1 MTDFD
6 KQVSQALRASGWT
19 VEHTGTDGEL
29 LATERRLDD
38 DRRMAVICRDGS
50 EPVTAAGLWS
60 TLATPLDLL
69 ERREIDSVYVIT
81 AVDAADDL
89 KEYAVG
95 IRHLKV
101 LRLDELLA
109 AALDFGE
116 YLQDLLD
123 TFATSPDGLPDYY
136 IQPRTRVDEDLETV
150 VRRWIRG
157 TREPD
162 EPDGPEPDQ
171 PIAVL
176 GAYGMGKSSFSSHLA
191 AVLAEA
197 AKDDPHARIP
207 ILIRLGDLAGEQT
220 LEGLLGKQFTA
231 TYHVPGYSFAA
242 FQSLNQAGRFVVI
255 LDGFDE
261 MKQLLSWNDFE
272 YNLGQLYRLHDGDS
286 RLIVLGRPTA
296 FETDEEQ
303 EMALHAGGGRADAGW
318 PNCFEVEL
326 SPFNND
332 EIRLFLGRYVRYRR
346 PDLADPD
353 AEVAALWDKV
363 GSRHLRDVARRPV
376 QLRMLAEIL
385 PEYAGEISE
394 LDLAR
399 IYDIFIG
406 HLIDTIIQREDDKNS
421 RAAFDSTERRA
432 FLTSLAFWLWKEQK
446 ATFVASETVP
456 LELVEPYAKGRDLLA
471 VRRDLFAGS
480 PLDRRIGERFG
491 FPHRSFQEFL
501 VAETIWS
508 RLRTGTLTL
517 AEADPL
523 VSQEVS
529 SFMSLQRGR
538 QETAAATRLVKAL
551 KPGTTL
557 CWRLVTAVFMAEEVM
572 LTIRERLDAHLSVRT
587 GRANRRNQGKITSW
601 ELLLLTTWTRKHP
614 QSDAGVTIQEV
625 LKLAQAEDFT
635 LTALFCVLRLG
646 GTPRRVEEAFQKL
659 VAMLVDGG
667 TPQAVRSALVTG
679 GQARPSGDYVYL
691 SRLNGPWSFG
701 RRTGEARVET
711 GRNGRPSLVGGNEL
725 RVRWLAIAGIHL
737 ALRLDIG
744 RGRTANAR
752 AILRSLRPV
761 FGMWLPTAGFI
772 SDWLAP
778 SGDLAADVQLNEDF
792 EITPAVRD
800 QILDVLEPVRTACA
814 ALGLDVAFMERG
826 TDSPE
831 LLE

>member
-38 DRRMAVICRDGS
+38 ERRMAVICRDGS
-50 EPVTAAGLWS
+50 EPATAAGLRPN
-60 TLATPLDLL
+60 LMAPLDLL

-89 KEYAVG
+89 KEYAAG

-109 AALDFGE
+109 AAFDFGE

-136 IQPRTRVDEDLETV
+136 IPPRTRDDEDLETL

-162 EPDGPEPDQ
+162 EPIGPEPDQ

-191 AVLAEA
+191 AVLAQA

-231 TYHVPGYSFAA
+231 NYQVPGYSFAA
-242 FQSLNQAGRFVVI
+242 FQRLNQAGRFVVI

-261 MKQLLSWNDFE
+261 MKQLLAWNDFE

-296 FETDEEQ
+296 FETDEEHQ
-303 EMALHAGGGRADAGW
+303 MALHASGGRADAGW

-326 SPFNND
+326 SPFNNE
-332 EIRLFLGRYVRYRR
+332 EIRAFLGRYVRYRR
-346 PDLADPD
+346 PDLAAPD
-353 AEVAALWDKV
+353 IEVAALWDKV

-406 HLIDTIIQREDDKNS
+406 HLIDTVIKREDDKSS

-432 FLTSLAFWLWKEQK
+432 FLTALAFWLWKEQK
-446 ATFVASETVP
+446 AAFVESATVP
-456 LELVEPYAKGRDLLA
+456 LELVEPYAKGRNLLA

-508 RLRTGTLTL
+508 RLRTGSLTL

-523 VSQEVS
+523 VNHEVS
-529 SFMSLQRGR
+529 FFMTLQRGR
-538 QETAAATRLVKAL
+538 QETAAAARLVRAL
-551 KPGTTL
+551 KPDTTL
-557 CWRLVTAVFMAEEVM
+557 SWRLVTAVFMVEEVM
-572 LTIRERLDAHLSVRT
+572 LTIRERVEARLSVRA
-587 GRANRRNQGKITSW
+587 GQSSRRFQGPITSW
-601 ELLLLTTWTRKHP
+601 ELLLLTTWTRK
-614 QSDAGVTIQEV
+614 QSQSEVDVTIQEI
-625 LKLAQAEDFT
+625 LKLAETEDFT
-635 LTALFCVLRLG
+635 LMALFCVLRLG
-646 GTPRRVEEAFQKL
+646 GTSRRVEEAFQKL
-659 VAMLVDGG
+659 VAMLVSGG
-667 TPQAVRSALVTG
+667 SPEAVRWALVTG

-691 SRLNGPWSFG
+691 RRLNGSWSFG
-701 RRTGEARVET
+701 RRTGGARVET
-711 GRNGRPSLVGGNEL
+711 GRTGQPILVGGNEL
-725 RVRWLAIAGIHL
+725 RVRWLAVAGIHL

-752 AILRSLRPV
+752 AMLRSLRPV
-761 FGMWLPTAGFI
+761 FGMWLPRAGFI

-778 SGDLAADVQLNEDF
+778 SGDLAADVQFNENF
-792 EITPAVRD
+792 EIASAVRD
-800 QILDVLEPVRTACA
+800 QILDTLEPIRTACA
-814 ALGLDVAFMERG
+814 AMGINVSFMERRA
-826 TDSPE
+826 DSAE
-831 LLE
+831 LPK